1 MVLKKGTAFFED
13 FFKKIQEGIHDI
25 SNREAHQKGCG
36 QRIQIVSC
44 LGNAAADIWQIADD
58 LFKQNQC
65 GKQNKRIDT
74 DFASSLSCSFL
85 LRLKLSNRLIL
96 TPRINK

>member
-74 DFASSLSCSFL
+74 DLCEQ
-85 LRLKLSNRLIL
+85 LIL
-96 TPRINK
+96 LISAASEIIKPSHTDTSNQ

>member
-65 GKQNKRIDT
+65 EI
-74 DFASSLSCSFL
+74 L
-85 LRLKLSNRLIL
+85 LLINPL
-96 TPRINK
+96 QE

>member
-13 FFKKIQEGIHDI
+13 FFKKIKEGIHDI
-25 SNREAHQKGCG
+25 SNREAHQKVCG
-36 QRIQIVSC
+36 QRIQIVRC

-65 GKQNKRIDT
+65 CLLYTSRC
-74 DFASSLSCSFL
+74 FALLPISLRSSLSFMLIASFFGMYEL
-85 LRLKLSNRLIL
+85 
-96 TPRINK
+96 

>member
-44 LGNAAADIWQIADD
+44 LAMLLPIFGRLPMTFSNRINAASRI
-58 LFKQNQC
+58 
-65 GKQNKRIDT
+65 KRIDT
-74 DFASSLSCSFL
+74 DFASSLSCSFCCV
-85 LRLKLSNRLIL
+85 
-96 TPRINK
+96 